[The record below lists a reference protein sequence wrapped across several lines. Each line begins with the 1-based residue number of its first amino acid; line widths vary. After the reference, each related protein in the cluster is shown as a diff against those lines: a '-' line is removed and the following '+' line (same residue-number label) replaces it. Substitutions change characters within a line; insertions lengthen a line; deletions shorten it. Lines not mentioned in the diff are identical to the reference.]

1 MSDSLSWNASI
12 ITSRLCQQIRNG
24 VEFAKVWTSDLLSGE
39 YTWQAVSFVQSQA
52 DEELWE
58 ELINQSMHN
67 PAMVWSTL
75 RHSFIEPSVKR
86 FLSQNFNTYT
96 PQVWQWPILTS
107 LKNTVFTE
115 SNSLDD
121 KAVPYRSHCGF
132 VFQIGSLLEN
142 TVGHIDPLHVVDKVP
157 AGLPIP
163 R

>member
-1 MSDSLSWNASI
+1 V
-12 ITSRLCQQIRNG
+12 R
-24 VEFAKVWTSDLLSGE
+24 TSDLLSGE

-67 PAMVWSTL
+67 PAMVWLTL

-96 PQVWQWPILTS
+96 PPAWQCPILAS

-121 KAVPYRSHCGF
+121 KVVPYRSHCGF

-157 AGLPIP
+157 AGMPIP